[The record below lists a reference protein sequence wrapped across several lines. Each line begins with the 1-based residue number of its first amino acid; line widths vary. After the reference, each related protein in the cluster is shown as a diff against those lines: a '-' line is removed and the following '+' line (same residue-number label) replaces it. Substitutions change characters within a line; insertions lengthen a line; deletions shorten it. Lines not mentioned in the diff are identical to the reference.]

1 MSSDDGLVRFRS
13 TGRAILWVVL
23 AVLVLSAVY
32 TASIAIANW
41 RSIGV

>member
-1 MSSDDGLVRFRS
+1 MPSERDLTRVRS
-13 TGRAILWVVL
+13 TGRVILWVVL
-23 AVLVLSAVY
+23 LVLAISAVY